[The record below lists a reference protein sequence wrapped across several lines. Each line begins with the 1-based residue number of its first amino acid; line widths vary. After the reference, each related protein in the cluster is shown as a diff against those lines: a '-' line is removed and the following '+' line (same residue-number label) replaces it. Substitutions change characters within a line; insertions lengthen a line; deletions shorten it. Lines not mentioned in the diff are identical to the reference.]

1 MAAHPPPPQPV
12 RFDRFEVDL
21 QAGELRRDGE
31 LLKLQEKPFQLLAV
45 LLESPGRV
53 ITREELRQRLWP
65 ADTFVDFE
73 HGLNTAVKKLRQA
86 LDDSAEEPRYVQT
99 LPKRGY
105 RFLPPV
111 EPRDEV
117 GAGQVGMAE
126 TVREPADADAAAA
139 SPGIGRTRRRASWRL
154 HAAWLAAVVGAVVLS
169 PRLGPAVRDAAPPPH
184 PRPVIVLMDSPLP
197 GRVYDPRTL
206 AAGGTNADDLTD
218 VLRDLPV
225 VIEKE
230 NTSPMWHREAQ
241 VLDQKP
247 DLIVSHLSCFLDERL
262 APGNEAILEQM
273 FHAAVDRLLAFFAYV
288 ATNSPR
294 SRFLIY
300 SRGRFERYGG
310 PEKFLQ
316 DIEARFPAMKG
327 RVHAWTVP
335 PPRETAT
342 FRDPATGRLL
352 RERVQAILGPS

>member
-1 MAAHPPPPQPV
+1 MAAHPPPQPV
-12 RFDRFEVDL
+12 RFDCFEVDL

-86 LDDSAEEPRYVQT
+86 LDDSAEEPHYVQT

-111 EPRDEV
+111 EPREAV
-117 GAGQVGMAE
+117 GEGQAAMKEAE
-126 TVREPADADAAAA
+126 PPPEAVAAPDSAPA
-139 SPGIGRTRRRASWRL
+139 RRRSPWRL
-154 HAAWLAAVVGAVVLS
+154 HAAWLAAVVAAVVLS
-169 PRLGPAVRDAAPPPH
+169 PRLGPGVRDAAPPPN

-241 VLDQKP
+241 VLQQKP
-247 DLIVSHLSCFLDERL
+247 DLIVSHLSCFLDERA
-262 APGNEAILEQM
+262 APGNEAVLEQM
-273 FHAAVDRLLAFFAYV
+273 FHAAVDRLVAFFAYV

-294 SRFLIY
+294 TRFLIY
-300 SRGRFERYGG
+300 SRGRFELYGG
-310 PEKFLQ
+310 PEKFLE
-316 DIEARFPAMKG
+316 DVEARFPPLKG
-327 RVHAWTVP
+327 RVRAWTVP

-342 FRDPATGRLL
+342 FRDPTIGRLL
-352 RERVQAILGPS
+352 RERVQAILGLS